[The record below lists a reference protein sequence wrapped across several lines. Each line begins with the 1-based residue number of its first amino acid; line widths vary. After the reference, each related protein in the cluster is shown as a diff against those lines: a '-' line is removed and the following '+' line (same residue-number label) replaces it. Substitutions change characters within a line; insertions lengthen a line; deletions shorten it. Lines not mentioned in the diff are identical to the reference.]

1 MECCVVI
8 EQETRFAF
16 GKNWKSFVDEHFD
29 QSRVDVSKQHMLAFL
44 ALDSLEGK
52 TFLDIGCGS
61 GLHSLAAFQS
71 GATRILSFDF
81 DSDSVATTKALH
93 RFAGSPAHWTVQQ
106 GSALDATFMASL
118 PEFDIVYS
126 WGVLHHTGDVW
137 RALRLALGTVRP
149 GAKAYIALYSSDMHK
164 EPPTEYWLDIK
175 RSYVSATWM
184 KQRWMEL
191 AYVWRFQMGKRFWR
205 LFNVWKNAREY
216 KKSRGMS
223 FYHDI
228 KDWLGG
234 WPMEFCYDADVVT
247 FAHKEFGLDLVRMDT
262 GQANT
267 EFLFHRQES
276 SNYKSP

>member
-1 MECCVVI
+1 MVI

-16 GKNWKSFVDEHFD
+16 GKNWRSFVDEHFD
-29 QSRVDVSKQHMLAFL
+29 QSRVDVSKQHMLAFMG
-44 ALDSLEGK
+44 LDSLEGK

-71 GATRILSFDF
+71 GAKRILSFDY
-81 DSDSVATTKALH
+81 DSDSVATTQALH

-106 GSALDATFMASL
+106 GSALDATFMAGL

-137 RALRLALGTVRP
+137 GALRLALGAVRP
-149 GAKAYIALYSSDMHK
+149 GANAYIALYSSDMHK
-164 EPPTEYWLDIK
+164 EPPPEYWLTVK
-175 RSYVSATWM
+175 KNYVSASWL

-191 AYVWRFQMGKRFWR
+191 AYVWRFQMGRRVWR
-205 LFNVWKNAREY
+205 LFTVWNNAREY

-247 FAHKEFGLDLVRMDT
+247 VAQKEFGFDVVRMDT

-267 EFLFHRQES
+267 EFLFHRRES
-276 SNYKSP
+276 SIYQSP